1 VTADPPHLVT
11 PPQRRGCCRL
21 FKHTNCHRDIR
32 FALPIAGRDP
42 CAGLPQYSPP
52 LLGLPETA
60 GGLHRHWGVCAEADA
75 HALTLCKAD
84 ATFPSCTRR
93 CRCITRCA
101 RPGSR
106 FSRVRR
112 RAKHLP
118 PGGVHAHSRTVA
130 ISSVARRAG
139 IPPDVTK
146 PAPSV
151 APGMVGIRKVV
162 STNSGGAG
170 PDRIQRPAA

>member
-1 VTADPPHLVT
+1 VSSLSWVSRARNASTARDQLLVPSPVTISLTNLAVFAVELCPQLGSPLVIGLLPGAD
-11 PPQRRGCCRL
+11 
-21 FKHTNCHRDIR
+21 
-32 FALPIAGRDP
+32 
-42 CAGLPQYSPP
+42 
-52 LLGLPETA
+52 
-60 GGLHRHWGVCAEADA
+60 GLHRHWGVCAEADA
-75 HALTLCKAD
+75 HALTLCKAG

-118 PGGVHAHSRTVA
+118 PGGVHVHSRTVA

-139 IPPDVTK
+139 VPPDVTK
-146 PAPSV
+146 SAPSV

-162 STNSGGAG
+162 NTNSGGAG